1 MSIIKN
7 NTGSPFR
14 MKYSSPISQVSYEF
28 PSTEA
33 TYGSNEGV
41 VAAISGIGKI
51 AGQAI
56 KAGREGEAL
65 EEAESIK
72 ANINKTKEK
81 TTLNNK
87 IEEINKN
94 STLQEDVKSGL
105 ATSQKDFGL
114 KPLPK
119 LGELIKR

>member
-7 NTGSPFR
+7 NTSSPFR
-14 MKYSSPISQVSYEF
+14 MKYSSPVSRVSYEF

-51 AGQAI
+51 AGAAI
-56 KAGREGEAL
+56 TAKKAKKGL
-65 EEAESIK
+65 EEAESLK
-72 ANINKTKEK
+72 ADVNKTKKK

-94 STLQEDVKSGL
+94 STLQEDAL

-114 KPLPK
+114 STLPK
-119 LGELIKR
+119 LSELKKR

>member
-28 PSTEA
+28 PSTQA

-87 IEEINKN
+87 IGEINKN
-94 STLQEDVKSGL
+94 STLQEDVNSGF

-114 KPLPK
+114 SRLPK
-119 LGELIKR
+119 LGELRKR